1 MKDSVAGIR
10 YRFRDGRLLEEALTH
25 RSVGSV
31 NNERLEFLGD
41 SVLDAVV
48 SAALYERFP
57 KSNEGDLTRKRAR
70 LVRRSTL
77 ARLAGSLDLGRAV
90 RMDSGVMK
98 SGGFRNESILADA
111 FEAVLGAIYL
121 DGGYAACSEV
131 ILEHFMPL
139 IDDLP
144 AADDLK
150 DPKTRLQEAMQAEDR
165 PLPVYDLVSEQGPPH
180 DKTFHVSCELEDGT
194 RSEAEGSSRSAAE
207 QAAAARVLE
216 SLEGVNR

>member
-1 MKDSVAGIR
+1 LKDSVAGIR

-57 KSNEGDLTRKRAR
+57 GANEGDLTRKRAR

-150 DPKTRLQEAMQAEDR
+150 DPKTRLQEALQAEDR
-165 PLPVYDLVSEQGPPH
+165 PLPVYALVSEQGPPH

-194 RSEAEGSSRSAAE
+194 RCEAGGSSRSAAE

-216 SLEGVNR
+216 SLAGVIR

>member
-1 MKDSVAGIR
+1 LKDSVAGIN

-48 SAALYERFP
+48 SAALFERFP
-57 KSNEGDLTRKRAR
+57 MADEGELTRKRAR

-77 ARLAGSLDLGRAV
+77 ARLARSLDLGRAV

-131 ILEHFMPL
+131 ILGHFNPL

-150 DPKTRLQEAMQAEDR
+150 DPKTRLQEELQAADR
-165 PLPVYDLVSEQGPPH
+165 PLPVYALVPEQGPPH

-194 RSEAEGSSRSAAE
+194 RSEAAGSSRSAAE
-207 QAAAARVLE
+207 QAAAALVLE
-216 SLEGVNR
+216 LLADMSR